1 MYTSIMKIIKLDEVD
16 STHTYLKDY
25 IKTNGYSE
33 AICITSDYQTNG
45 IGSRGNSWTGT
56 KGNLFFSFVLNK
68 NELPKDLP
76 IQSASIYFSFILK
89 DILKTIGSEVWLKW
103 PNDFYISD
111 KKIGGT
117 ITTVSN
123 DLIYCGIGLNL
134 INVNEEFGKLDISI
148 TSDNILKS
156 YFNKLKLKDSW
167 KQIFSEFKIEFQN
180 SRKFQASVGDEKV
193 SLENALLNDDGS
205 IQVNNKKVFSLRWQ
219 R

>member
-1 MYTSIMKIIKLDEVD
+1 LDRN
-16 STHTYLKDY
+16 KRKF
-25 IKTNGYSE
+25 IF
-33 AICITSDYQTNG
+33 
-45 IGSRGNSWTGT
+45 
-56 KGNLFFSFVLNK
+56 LFCF
-68 NELPKDLP
+68 ELPKDLP

-89 DILKTIGSEVWLKW
+89 DILKTIGSEIWLKW